1 MATFETARLYGG
13 RDCKEFEAADGEVI
27 RVWFHHAQPEEIAL
41 AMHAAG
47 LTQKGDTITAR
58 GAEGDDLLTAS
69 KLIMANVE
77 LARLCIDEMEN
88 YDHWQNGS
96 SHTTGPHGLTMLTDE
111 IVARIPRVVLRD
123 VGSEIF
129 AKSKPSEDEK
139 KD

>member
-1 MATFETARLYGG
+1 
-13 RDCKEFEAADGEVI
+13 
-27 RVWFHHAQPEEIAL
+27 
-41 AMHAAG
+41 MHAAG

-69 KLIMANVE
+69 KLIMASVE